1 MIPEYCDQYDPNQDF
16 AIFQVGNGATG
27 GVMNLQEKMN
37 VADNVNNSS
46 DEDDTAAPKSTSVAN
61 KLSLANS
68 TNSSGEF
75 IKSRPSSSGS
85 SSNSQKR
92 LTFDSL
98 PPNGQDLPEDR
109 EIISE
114 LGEEEEE
121 DCWEALEN
129 PRRFLYS
136 WVELGLPLEVGQ
148 FPHFDLLY
156 RLFAYRQKNIKI
168 TN

>member
-16 AIFQVGNGATG
+16 AIFQVGSNGQG

-46 DEDDTAAPKSTSVAN
+46 DEEETAAPSTSVAN
-61 KLSLANS
+61 KMSLANS
-68 TNSSGEF
+68 TTSSGEVL
-75 IKSRPSSSGS
+75 KSRPSSSGS

-92 LTFDSL
+92 LTFDNL
-98 PPNGQDLPEDR
+98 GQDLPEDR

-121 DCWEALEN
+121 DC
-129 PRRFLYS
+129 
-136 WVELGLPLEVGQ
+136 
-148 FPHFDLLY
+148 
-156 RLFAYRQKNIKI
+156 
-168 TN
+168 

>member
-1 MIPEYCDQYDPNQDF
+1 MKSKHQQFEPLGQDSLDSGVKMIPEYADQYDPNQDF

-27 GVMNLQEKMN
+27 GVMNMQEKMN
-37 VADNVNNSS
+37 VADNVNDSS

-68 TNSSGEF
+68 TTSSGEF
-75 IKSRPSSSGS
+75 NKSRPSSSGS

-98 PPNGQDLPEDR
+98 QQNGQDLPEDR

-121 DCWEALEN
+121 DC
-129 PRRFLYS
+129 
-136 WVELGLPLEVGQ
+136 
-148 FPHFDLLY
+148 
-156 RLFAYRQKNIKI
+156 
-168 TN
+168 